1 MGISA
6 TFFQRPAAIIE
17 RTCSSL
23 KSPGYELEER
33 PPKEEKAED
42 DDTTTK
48 KYVTDDDVFP
58 RWPGD
63 WLPRD
68 WRLGFRELPSGL
80 HRIHVPPNQ
89 DRVPKNSDTA
99 F

>member
-1 MGISA
+1 MTHLGISA

-63 WLPRD
+63 WLPRLAS
-68 WRLGFRELPSGL
+68 WLSRAAEWPS
-80 HRIHVPPNQ
+80 Q
-89 DRVPKNSDTA
+89 DSCASKPGQGA
-99 F
+99 EEQ